1 MTPEE
6 RKSLKRASNLV
17 YKYDTLL
24 LLLTHFFLQV
34 PDWTIFTIYEVSVN
48 RKRSTNSKV
57 FTTALTELAFLA

>member
-24 LLLTHFFLQV
+24 LLLTHFFSNFMIEQYLL
-34 PDWTIFTIYEVSVN
+34 FMRYL
-48 RKRSTNSKV
+48 STEKGQQIQK
-57 FTTALTELAFLA
+57 FLRLH